1 MLRRRRSGGVP
12 RSLSPPAFG
21 LSSRE
26 PFSKL
31 CTFCFGYFEPVLH
44 CICNSVLWSLKVHF
58 PLRDGAFGLR
68 LSQCLVGLRS
78 SRQAGVHQWLAG
90 ARLSVF
96 LDSHISARFTIK
108 IKSRV
113 SVSNT
118 TSPYPRT
125 GQVLARETD
134 LLRMAVPLN

>member
-26 PFSKL
+26 PFSEL
-31 CTFCFGYFEPVLH
+31 CTFCFG
-44 CICNSVLWSLKVHF
+44 WSLKVHF

-96 LDSHISARFTIK
+96 LDSHISARFTV
-108 IKSRV
+108 SFGRSV
-113 SVSNT
+113 SVSVLGNL
-118 TSPYPRT
+118 
-125 GQVLARETD
+125 QVLARETD